1 MSIRAICKCIYL
13 DNNLETDILHDL
25 FRLENRIENR
35 IENRSNREWGL
46 QIIISQYGR

>member
-35 IENRSNREWGL
+35 SNREWGL
-46 QIIISQYGR
+46 LFHNMGDN